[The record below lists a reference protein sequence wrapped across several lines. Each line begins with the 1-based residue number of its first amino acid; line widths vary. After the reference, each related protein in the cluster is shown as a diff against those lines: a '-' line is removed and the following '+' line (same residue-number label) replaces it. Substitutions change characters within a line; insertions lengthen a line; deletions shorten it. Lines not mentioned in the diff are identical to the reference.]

1 MDGIINVLKPPGMT
15 SFDVVGFLRGIL
27 KTSKIGHTGTLDPAA
42 VGVLPVCVG
51 KATKIIEYMTDKD
64 KVYRAEMTLG
74 VETDTQD
81 GLGNIIEKRPVNV
94 TEDEIVKVFDS
105 FIGKQQQIPP
115 MYSAVKING
124 KKLYELARKGITV
137 ERKPRDIE
145 IYFIK
150 IIDIFSDN
158 RILFDVGCS
167 KGTYIRT
174 LCSDIGQRLGTG
186 AHMSFLVRLSAGNF
200 NIKNALTVEEIDEY
214 ANKGALDRYIIPID
228 KAFEGYKFGVLDKHQ
243 EKKLLNGCI
252 VEITQDNF
260 IDGELIRVYN
270 SNKAFIAIGIVNI
283 KNGRVLLKSKK
294 VFLGE

>member
-15 SFDVVGFLRGIL
+15 SFDVVGFLRGVL

-51 KATKIIEYMTDKD
+51 KATKIIEHMTDKD

-81 GLGNIIEKRPVNV
+81 SLGNIIEKRPVNV

-186 AHMSFLVRLSAGNF
+186 AHMSFLVRLSAGGF
-200 NIKNALTVEEIDEY
+200 NIKDALTVEDIDEY
-214 ANKGALDRYIIPID
+214 ANKGILDRYITPID
-228 KAFEGYKFGVLDKHQ
+228 KAFEGYKFGVLEKHQ
-243 EKKLLNGCI
+243 EKRFLNGCT
-252 VEITQDNF
+252 VEISKDNF
-260 IDGELIRVYN
+260 VDGELIKVYN
-270 SNKAFIAIGIVNI
+270 SNKAFIALGMVNI
-283 KNGRVLLKSKK
+283 KNGKVLLKSKK

>member
-15 SFDVVGFLRGIL
+15 SFDVVGFLRGVL

-81 GLGNIIEKRPVNV
+81 GLGNIIAKRPVNV
-94 TEDEIVKVFDS
+94 TGDEIVKVFES

-174 LCSDIGQRLGTG
+174 LCSDIGERLGTG

-200 NIKNALTVEEIDEY
+200 NIKDALTVEEINEY
-214 ANKGALDRYIIPID
+214 ANNGTLDWYMIPVE
-228 KAFEGYKFGVLDKHQ
+228 KAFDGYKFGVLEKHQ
-243 EKKLLNGCI
+243 DKKLLNGCI
-252 VEITQDNF
+252 VEISNDNF
-260 IDGELIRVYN
+260 VDGELIRVYN
-270 SNKAFIAIGIVNI
+270 SDKAFVALGMVNI

>member
-15 SFDVVGFLRGIL
+15 SFDVVGFLRGVL

-74 VETDTQD
+74 IETDTQD
-81 GLGNIIEKRPVNV
+81 GLGNIIAERPVNV
-94 TEDEIVKVFDS
+94 TGDEVIRVFND
-105 FIGKQQQIPP
+105 FTGKQQQIPP

-137 ERKPRDIE
+137 ERKARDIE
-145 IYFIK
+145 IYFLK
-150 IIDIFSDN
+150 IINVFEDN

-186 AHMSFLVRLSAGNF
+186 AHMSFLVRLDAGAF
-200 NIKNALTVEEIDEY
+200 EIKDALTIEQIDEY
-214 ANKGALDRYIIPID
+214 ANNGTLDQYITPID
-228 KAFEGYKFGVLDKHQ
+228 KAFYGYKSKVLDEQQ
-243 EKKLLNGCI
+243 ERKLLNGCI
-252 VEITQDNF
+252 IEITGDNF
-260 IDGELIRVYN
+260 IDGELISIYN
-270 SNKAFIAIGIVNI
+270 GDKVFIAIGMVNI
-283 KNGRVLLKSKK
+283 KNGRVLLKSRKC
-294 VFLGE
+294 F

>member
-1 MDGIINVLKPPGMT
+1 VDGIINVLKPPGMT
-15 SFDVVGFLRGIL
+15 SFDVVGFLRGVL

-81 GLGNIIEKRPVNV
+81 GLGNIIAKRPVNV
-94 TEDEIVKVFDS
+94 TGDEIVKVFES

-174 LCSDIGQRLGTG
+174 LCSDIGERLGTG

-200 NIKNALTVEEIDEY
+200 NIKDALTVEEINEY
-214 ANKGALDRYIIPID
+214 ANNGTLDWYMIPVE
-228 KAFEGYKFGVLDKHQ
+228 KAFDGYKFGVLEKHQ
-243 EKKLLNGCI
+243 DKKLLNGCI
-252 VEITQDNF
+252 VEISNDNF
-260 IDGELIRVYN
+260 VDGELIRVYN
-270 SNKAFIAIGIVNI
+270 SDKAFVALGMVNI

>member
-15 SFDVVGFLRGIL
+15 SFDVVGFLRGVL

-42 VGVLPVCVG
+42 VGFLPVCVG

-81 GLGNIIEKRPVNV
+81 GLGNIIAKRPVNV
-94 TEDEIVKVFDS
+94 TGDEIVKVFES

-158 RILFDVGCS
+158 RFCLMS
-167 KGTYIRT
+167 T
-174 LCSDIGQRLGTG
+174 LRG
-186 AHMSFLVRLSAGNF
+186 
-200 NIKNALTVEEIDEY
+200 
-214 ANKGALDRYIIPID
+214 
-228 KAFEGYKFGVLDKHQ
+228 
-243 EKKLLNGCI
+243 
-252 VEITQDNF
+252 
-260 IDGELIRVYN
+260 LI
-270 SNKAFIAIGIVNI
+270 
-283 KNGRVLLKSKK
+283 
-294 VFLGE
+294 

>member
-15 SFDVVGFLRGIL
+15 SFDVVGYLRGVL

-42 VGVLPVCVG
+42 VGVLPVCIG

-74 VETDTQD
+74 IETDTQD
-81 GLGNIIEKRPVNV
+81 GLGNIIAERPVNV
-94 TEDEIVKVFDS
+94 TGDEIIRVFND
-105 FIGKQQQIPP
+105 FTGKQQQIPP

-137 ERKPRDIE
+137 ERKARDIE
-145 IYFIK
+145 IYFLK
-150 IIDIFSDN
+150 IINVFGDN

-186 AHMSFLVRLSAGNF
+186 AHMSFLVRLDAGDF
-200 NIKNALTVEEIDEY
+200 KIKNALTIEEIDEY
-214 ANKGALDRYIIPID
+214 ANKGTLDQYITPID
-228 KAFEGYKFGVLDKHQ
+228 KAFYGYKYKMLDEQQ
-243 EKKLLNGCI
+243 EKKLMNGCI
-252 VEITQDNF
+252 IESTGDNF
-260 IDGELIRVYN
+260 TDGDLIRLYN
-270 SNKAFIAIGIVNI
+270 RDKVFIAIGMVNI

-294 VFLGE
+294 CF

>member
-15 SFDVVGFLRGIL
+15 SFDVVGFLRGVL

-74 VETDTQD
+74 IETDTQD
-81 GLGNIIEKRPVNV
+81 GLGNIIGNKPVNV
-94 TEDEIVKVFDS
+94 TGDEIIRVFND
-105 FIGKQQQIPP
+105 FVGKQQQIPP

-137 ERKPRDIE
+137 ERKARDIE
-145 IYFIK
+145 IYFLK
-150 IIDIFSDN
+150 IINVFEDN

-174 LCSDIGQRLGTG
+174 LCSDIGQRLGTC
-186 AHMSFLVRLSAGNF
+186 AHMSFLVRLDAGGF
-200 NIKNALTVEEIDEY
+200 GIKDALTIEQIDEY
-214 ANKGALDRYIIPID
+214 ANNGTLYQYMTPID
-228 KAFEGYKFGVLDKHQ
+228 KAFYGYKSKVLDEQQ

-252 VEITQDNF
+252 IEITGDNF
-260 IDGELIRVYN
+260 IDGELISIYN
-270 SNKAFIAIGIVNI
+270 GDKVFIAIGMVNI

-294 VFLGE
+294 CF